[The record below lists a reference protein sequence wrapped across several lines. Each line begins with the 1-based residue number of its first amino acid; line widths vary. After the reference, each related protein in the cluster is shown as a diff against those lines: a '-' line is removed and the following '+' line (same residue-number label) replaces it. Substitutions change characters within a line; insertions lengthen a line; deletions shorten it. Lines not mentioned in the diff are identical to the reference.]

1 MSFFKRKFNSDIDGY
16 KKWRRLGMELNK
28 KLIKEIPRDV
38 FVEAAKDLR
47 MVGKGGI
54 IVSDSEDELSYI
66 MDRAIN
72 DIMIEDK
79 RCIELYIDQYGESST
94 NNEKMILNA
103 MKDSYYSLFIVEGIM
118 VDKGLQLIDVFS
130 NERLFLIDINL
141 SQTAEIGY
149 LIASR
154 IISIDNINFTS
165 GCACVFEDKYLKQL
179 KDNFVNLFEKKKH
192 MMTWQEMMRK
202 YNPYFFKMMKQIG
215 VDINFSTVIEKG
227 YFANKNRRR
236 LNNQDALHNCL

>member
-1 MSFFKRKFNSDIDGY
+1 MSFLEMKFNSNIDRY

-28 KLIKEIPRDV
+28 KLIKEIPRGV
-38 FVEAAKDLR
+38 FLEAAENLR
-47 MVGKGGI
+47 MIGKGGI

-94 NNEKMILNA
+94 NNEKMLLNA
-103 MKDSYYSLFIVEGIM
+103 MKDSYYSLFIVEGIIA
-118 VDKGLQLIDVFS
+118 DKGLQLIDVFS
-130 NERLFLIDINL
+130 NEKLFSLDINL

-149 LIASR
+149 LITSR
-154 IISIDNINFTS
+154 VISIDNINFTS
-165 GCACVFEDKYLKQL
+165 GCACIFEEKYLKQL
-179 KDNFVNLFEKKKH
+179 KDNFINLFEKKKDT
-192 MMTWQEMMRK
+192 MTWQEMMRK
-202 YNPYFFKMMKQIG
+202 YNPYFFKMMRQLG

-236 LNNQDALHNCL
+236 LNGNGKSGQN